1 MRRWFKKWQTVIIWL
16 VAGSFV
22 VGVAWWSIG
31 SYFGARSANQN
42 TQYSIEQTAGYIT
55 KDGSPVQDPSFWV
68 FPWDLDSEYANRLA
82 SYGIQNLDI
91 VFNEPMIKTVI
102 LNDLLHAKVELYY
115 ADKAGLTVS
124 KDEIE
129 EELDKYRTQINNNKP
144 MSDYIKSAYRSV
156 ENYLTQVMKPKLET
170 SLTLQKVADAVASVD
185 EDDMKNYF
193 EENQVDLRNRYDKA
207 DLRLVSFDNEASAT
221 KFVENLMNVGF
232 DVAASSMGLETNDLP
247 GFTRG
252 IFSEPFE
259 EEIFSGES
267 GKVVGPIPMSGSWYV
282 VEVEAAT
289 SLRNFDDFLL
299 SDAYNQETEQLK
311 SDKLQEWFTEYTT
324 EENIGLVFNDPI
336 LRTWKE
342 IRDATPSNY
351 EKIREKLY
359 SEVFTPESSVSTQ
372 APDTLKSAYVYLLE
386 KMQSSLSQEM
396 TTTDSTETRLNL
408 QARVDQ
414 LELERQKIVENLYE
428 QYPSSLEVA
437 KRMFEFHRGD
447 MQIRYNY
454 YSLLYSEIK
463 PYMYGETINYIY
475 NDLINVQAGFL
486 SIAHS
491 DASTEL
497 RADAFYNLYDIAKTL
512 NDATSAKG
520 YLESL
525 RELSPEYI
533 DFETA
538 LRDLGFEPEATN
550 TQSE

>member
-1 MRRWFKKWQTVIIWL
+1 
-16 VAGSFV
+16 
-22 VGVAWWSIG
+22 
-31 SYFGARSANQN
+31 
-42 TQYSIEQTAGYIT
+42 
-55 KDGSPVQDPSFWV
+55 
-68 FPWDLDSEYANRLA
+68 
-82 SYGIQNLDI
+82 
-91 VFNEPMIKTVI
+91 
-102 LNDLLHAKVELYY
+102 
-115 ADKAGLTVS
+115 
-124 KDEIE
+124 
-129 EELDKYRTQINNNKP
+129 

-156 ENYLTQVMKPKLET
+156 ENYLTQVIKPKLET

-193 EENQVDLRNRYDKA
+193 EKNQVDLRNRYDKA

-232 DVAASSMGLETNDLP
+232 DMAASSMDLETNDLP

-289 SLRNFDDFLL
+289 SLKNFDDFLL

-336 LRTWKE
+336 LRAWKE

-359 SEVFTPESSVSTQ
+359 SEVFTSESSVSTQ

-396 TTTDSTETRLNL
+396 TRTDSTGTRLNL

>member
-1 MRRWFKKWQTVIIWL
+1 
-16 VAGSFV
+16 
-22 VGVAWWSIG
+22 
-31 SYFGARSANQN
+31 
-42 TQYSIEQTAGYIT
+42 
-55 KDGSPVQDPSFWV
+55 
-68 FPWDLDSEYANRLA
+68 
-82 SYGIQNLDI
+82 
-91 VFNEPMIKTVI
+91 
-102 LNDLLHAKVELYY
+102 ELYY

-185 EDDMKNYF
+185 EDDMKSYF

-221 KFVENLMNVGF
+221 EFVENLMNVGF

>member
-31 SYFGARSANQN
+31 SYFGSRSANQN

-156 ENYLTQVMKPKLET
+156 ENYLTQVIKPKLET
-170 SLTLQKVADAVASVD
+170 SLIMRKVADAVASVD

-221 KFVENLMNVGF
+221 EFVENLMNVGF

-336 LRTWKE
+336 LRAWKE

-351 EKIREKLY
+351 EKIRERLY

>member
-31 SYFGARSANQN
+31 SYFGARSANQS

-102 LNDLLHAKVELYY
+102 LNDLLHVKAELYY

-124 KDEIE
+124 KDEID
-129 EELDKYRTQINNNKP
+129 EELDKYRTQINSNKP

-156 ENYLTQVMKPKLET
+156 ENYLTQVVKPKLET
-170 SLTLQKVADAVASVD
+170 SLIMQKVADTVASVD

-193 EENQVDLRNRYDKA
+193 EENQVDLKNRYDKA

-221 KFVENLMNVGF
+221 EFVENLMNVDF
-232 DVAASSMGLETNDLP
+232 DLAASSMGLEVNDLP

-289 SLRNFDDFLL
+289 SLKNFDDFLL

-311 SDKLQEWFTEYTT
+311 SDKLQEWFTEYTA

-342 IRDATPSNY
+342 ITDATPSNY

-359 SEVFTPESSVSTQ
+359 SEIFTPESSVSTQ

-408 QARVDQ
+408 QARKDQ
-414 LELERQKIVENLYE
+414 LDLERQKIVENLYE

-463 PYMYGETINYIY
+463 PYMYGEMIDYIY

-497 RADAFYNLYDIAKTL
+497 RADAFYNLYDISKTL

>member
-31 SYFGARSANQN
+31 SYFGSRSANQN

-221 KFVENLMNVGF
+221 EFVENLMNVGF

-342 IRDATPSNY
+342 IRDATPSDY
-351 EKIREKLY
+351 EEIREKLY